1 MQTQSEALN
10 FWDNAEVAQKIMKEI
25 ASKQAIINH
34 FKQVENEVTD
44 LIALYELLIESN
56 EAEAADTM
64 DIAITEAERLLEGIE
79 MLHLLSG
86 ENARCGTIIEI
97 NAGAGGTDAQD
108 WAEILERMYMRWGE
122 RHRFVVKLL
131 DEQLGEEAGIKSC
144 VLSVEGEYAYGY
156 LQSENGVHRL
166 VRLSPF
172 NADNKRHT
180 SFASVYVYPIV
191 ENAEIEIEINP
202 ADLEMDTYRASG
214 KGGQNVNKVETAV
227 RLRHIPSGIVVSC
240 QQERSQLRNREEAMK
255 MLKYRLMQKKI
266 EAEEREKAAIEGK
279 KMKIEWGSQI
289 RSYTFQPYTM
299 VNDHRS
305 ELKKTDVQAVIDG
318 DLDDFMKAYL
328 LM

>member
-1 MQTQSEALN
+1 MKIQTEAID
-10 FWDNAEVAQKIMKEI
+10 FWEHADNAKKILKEI
-25 ASKQAIINH
+25 SSKQAIIEH
-34 FKQVENEVTD
+34 FEQVESEYAD
-44 LIALYELLIESN
+44 LVALYDLLIESN
-56 EAEAADTM
+56 AEDAEYAMNSALAA
-64 DIAITEAERLLEGIE
+64 AEVALSEIE

-86 ENARCGTIIEI
+86 EYSRSGAMLEI

-122 RHRFVVKLL
+122 RHRYSVKLL
-131 DEQLGEEAGIKSC
+131 DEQIGDEAGIKSC
-144 VLSVEGEYAYGY
+144 VLSIEGEYAYGY

-180 SFASVYVYPIV
+180 SFASVYVYPLV
-191 ENAEIEIEINP
+191 EKAEVEIEIEP
-202 ADLEMDTYRASG
+202 TDVEMTTYRASG
-214 KGGQNVNKVETAV
+214 KGGQHINKVETAV

-240 QQERSQLRNREEAMK
+240 QQERSQIRNRAEAMK

-299 VNDHRS
+299 VNDHRT
-305 ELKKTDVQAVIDG
+305 ELKKTDVQSVIDG